1 VATGALEAAVAPL
14 RFRAVWLAAGWVGVA
29 LVVYLS
35 LTPDPPPPGELLG
48 FDFAHAVAYASL
60 MFWFAQLYEARGARA
75 AIALALCAMGVTLEL
90 LQGLTE
96 YRTFSYPDMRDDAIG
111 VALGL
116 VLAATRLSAML
127 PQLDARLAQAAARRG
142 A

>member
-1 VATGALEAAVAPL
+1 MAVPASGTAAVPL
-14 RFRAVWLAAGWVGVA
+14 RFRGLWLAAGWAGVA
-29 LVVYLS
+29 LVVFLS
-35 LTPDPPPPGELLG
+35 LTPDPLPPGELLG
-48 FDFAHAVAYASL
+48 FDFAHALAYASL

-75 AIALALCAMGVTLEL
+75 AVALGLCALGVTLEL

-96 YRTFSYPDMRDDAIG
+96 YRTFSYADMRDDAVG

-116 VLAATRLSAML
+116 ALLLTPLSTML
-127 PQLDARLAQAAARRG
+127 PQLDARLARAFARRG